1 MKKKLNVS
9 NTTYDLINSRKGQ
22 IAVLIDPEKSQDE
35 KTLKDLLHKCEVA
48 KVDFIFIGGSTVTR
62 REFEFTAS
70 TIKCLTKIPLVI
82 FPGSADQISDKADAI
97 LYLSL
102 LSGRNPDFLI
112 GHHIRSANELA
123 EIGIEVIPTS
133 YLLIDGGT
141 ASSVAYVS
149 QTNPIPREHIS
160 IVKQTALAGKFLGKK
175 ITYLDAGSGAKY
187 PVPVQMIH
195 ELDSVGSPIIVG
207 GGIRAQEQIHAYANA
222 GANVIVI
229 GNAIEQDMNLVL
241 DLRSHAIRN
250 K

>member
-82 FPGSADQISDKADAI
+82 FPGSADQISDTADAI

-207 GGIRAQEQIHAYANA
+207 GGIRDQEQIHAYANA

-241 DLRSHAIRN
+241 DLRSHAICN